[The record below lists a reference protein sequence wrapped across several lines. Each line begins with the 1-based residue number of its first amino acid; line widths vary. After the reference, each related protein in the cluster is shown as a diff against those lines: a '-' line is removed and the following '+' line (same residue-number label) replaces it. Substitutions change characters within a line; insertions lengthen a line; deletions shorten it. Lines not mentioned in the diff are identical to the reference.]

1 MNRLETRYEHDA
13 PRDRFRAPQ
22 CGRVLMAGTFS
33 LPLDYWEK
41 LEISSKDVEAVNSHL
56 FEVETPLTTREL
68 VPVLIASRIAAEK
81 QARDA
86 QRKAAGRIYLPKDQ
100 YAAGEEI
107 VFPALNWSRGTV
119 TGTRVGLNPEIT
131 DFQVISVAMEDG
143 MNRMFAASLQDHTLN
158 QESGANSEAGGSGSD
173 EVLEEYGEPLERKLE
188 AAFDREAGLVRIA
201 GRWFPRGLLV
211 DVGEGQLNLAEA
223 VLDMAQ
229 GEPQPAPALLK
240 DVELPSGINPKL
252 AEFSLNH
259 AMQDDARFD
268 EVGPA
273 GQVLW
278 CLRRLEPE
286 GVREVP
292 VFLRYSKI
300 DYDPALLNEAMRKL
314 EAQLDDELSASA
326 AGAERKEVREV
337 TISLIYP
344 HLRAGTL
351 PLSERTRAMFPTAY
365 ESPRVRFTLIDARSA
380 VKMPAWVVREHSYVF
395 GLREWYK
402 SHQLMPGS
410 LVSVRRGQKPGEVVV
425 EAKTQRSAKDW
436 IRTLIVG
443 ADGGLVFAMLKQAIT
458 AEFNDRMAIYVPD
471 FHALDPL
478 WEKKRP
484 FDELVVSV
492 MREVTKLTPQ
502 GHVHAQEL
510 YAAIN
515 LVRRVPP
522 APLFA
527 LLAGQPRFV
536 HVGDLHYRLEEGS

>member
-1 MNRLETRYEHDA
+1 
-13 PRDRFRAPQ
+13 
-22 CGRVLMAGTFS
+22 MAGAFS
-33 LPLDYWEK
+33 LPADYWEK
-41 LEISSKDVEAVNSHL
+41 LEINPKDIEAVNSHL
-56 FEVETPLTTREL
+56 FEVETPLSTREL
-68 VPVLIASRIAAEK
+68 VPVLIASRNASEK
-81 QARDA
+81 KARDA
-86 QRKAAGRIYLPKDQ
+86 QRQAAGRIYLPKEQ
-100 YAAGEEI
+100 FSPGEDL
-107 VFPALNWSRGTV
+107 VFPALNWLRGKV
-119 TGTRVGLNPEIT
+119 TENRPGVNPEVA
-131 DFQVISVAMEDG
+131 DFQVISVAMDDG
-143 MNRMFAASLQDHTLN
+143 TNRLFAAGLQDHPLN
-158 QESGANSEAGGSGSD
+158 QEDGESSETGGTGID
-173 EVLEEYGEPLERKLE
+173 VVLDQHGETIERKLE
-188 AAFDREAGLVRIA
+188 AAFGREPGLVRIA

-229 GEPQPAPALLK
+229 GEPQPTPALLK

-252 AEFSLNH
+252 AEFSLNR
-259 AMQDDARFD
+259 ALQDDARFD

-273 GQVLW
+273 GEVLW
-278 CLRRLEPE
+278 SLRRLEPE

-292 VFLRYSKI
+292 TFLRYGKI
-300 DYDPALLNEAMRKL
+300 DYDPSVLDDAMRKL
-314 EAQLDDELSASA
+314 EAQLDDELSD
-326 AGAERKEVREV
+326 GAVTGPERKEVKEV

-351 PLSERTRAMFPTAY
+351 PLSERTRALFPTAY
-365 ESPRVRFTLIDARSA
+365 ESPRVRFTLVDARSA

-425 EAKTQRSAKDW
+425 EAKTQRSSKDW

-527 LLAGQPRFV
+527 LLASQPRFV
-536 HVGDLHYRLEEGS
+536 HVGDLHYRLEDGS